1 MNDPWSWIVAIPVA
15 YLLGSLP
22 FGVIIGRLFS
32 RVDVTEVGSG
42 SIGATNVMRISGVKA
57 GALALLL
64 DGAKGA
70 VAIAVA
76 KIVADGSSTELE
88 AVAGLIAIVG
98 HNWSVFIGFK
108 GGKGVT
114 TGWAALGV
122 MSPWAALA
130 TLAGAPVAGVT
141 RWVSLGSIVGAT
153 TGLAFLAVQVLV
165 YDYDGNGYLI
175 YAIGGT
181 VLIIWR
187 HIPNLRR
194 IIRGE
199 EHKIGKRVELREPPE
214 ASS

>member
-15 YLLGSLP
+15 YVLGSLP

-76 KIVADGSSTELE
+76 KIVADGSSPELE
-88 AVAGLIAIVG
+88 ATAGLIAIVG

-122 MSPWAALA
+122 MSPWASLA
-130 TLAGAPVAGVT
+130 TLAGAPVAGFT

-153 TGLAFLAVQVLV
+153 TGAPASV
-165 YDYDGNGYLI
+165 
-175 YAIGGT
+175 
-181 VLIIWR
+181 
-187 HIPNLRR
+187 
-194 IIRGE
+194 
-199 EHKIGKRVELREPPE
+199 
-214 ASS
+214 ASSAQFCVQSQSSRPDTLLVQTVPGE